1 MIKKINLSIEDLF
14 EIPTAA
20 IYKPENYVP
29 VTSAS
34 IDSRSIKKNSLFVA
48 VKGKSFDGHD
58 FVREA
63 VKKGASSVMVNE
75 KRLIDINDLPIPV
88 ITVQD
93 TILAL
98 GELAKTWR
106 SKLRTKII
114 GITGST
120 GKTTTKEMLA
130 SILNEKFNV
139 NKTLGNNNNHI
150 GVPLTI
156 LSTNDE
162 HDFLILELGTNHFGE
177 IAYTS
182 NIAQPDYALITNIGN
197 SHLEFLNN
205 KKGVL
210 KEKLALFE
218 TVSAK
223 NGVVFINNDDT
234 LLSKTM
240 FNYSKRVTFG
250 FGTATEIK
258 GEIRKFN
265 SEGKP
270 IIEISYK
277 DKKFEQQFP
286 LYGEQN
292 AQNYLAAAAV
302 ALKLG
307 LDKKELISGIS
318 KFKPIDKRLNVK
330 KFKKFLLI
338 DDTYNANP
346 ESMKYAL
353 ELMPKIKMYEKKIA
367 VLGDMFELGESG
379 EKLHIELARIIKRNK
394 VNKVFSIGNLMASLD
409 SELKKIDVES
419 IHFTERK
426 CLEKELAKYN
436 FSNSAVLVKGSRGM
450 KMEDFVKIIESKAN
464 N

>member
-29 VTSAS
+29 VTSVS

-48 VKGKSFDGHD
+48 IKGKSFDGHD

-63 VKKGASSVMVNE
+63 VKKGASSVMINE
-75 KRLIDINDLPIPV
+75 KRLSDINDLPIPV

-93 TILAL
+93 TTLAL

-106 SKLRTKII
+106 CKLRAKII

-156 LSTNDE
+156 LNTNDE

-177 IAYTS
+177 IVYTS

-250 FGTATEIK
+250 FSSATEIK

-270 IIEISYK
+270 IIGISYK

-292 AQNYLAAAAV
+292 AQNYLAAAAI

-307 LDKKELISGIS
+307 LDKKELLSGIL

-426 CLEKELAKYN
+426 YLEKELAKYN
-436 FSNSAVLVKGSRGM
+436 FSNSVVLVKGSRGM

-464 N
+464 S